1 MTTIW
6 HNPRCSKSRTT
17 LELIK
22 EAGITPTIR
31 LYQDDAPTAD
41 EIRAAL
47 ALLNI
52 SAKDLIRTGEAI
64 YKERVGSGNSFA
76 GSPIIA
82 DGRIFFTSEQGETY
96 IIRAG
101 REFQILGQNTVDEVV
116 MSTPAIS
123 DGLIAI
129 RAKSHVYGIGAN
141 STSP

>member
-22 EAGITPTIR
+22 EAGVTPTIR

-52 SAKDLIRTGEAI
+52 SAKDLIRTGEAL
-64 YKERVGSGNSFA
+64 YKELGLKE
-76 GSPIIA
+76 A
-82 DGRIFFTSEQGETY
+82 DEETLINAMADHPKLIERPVVINNNKAALGRPPESVLD
-96 IIRAG
+96 
-101 REFQILGQNTVDEVV
+101 IL
-116 MSTPAIS
+116 
-123 DGLIAI
+123 
-129 RAKSHVYGIGAN
+129 
-141 STSP
+141 